1 MYYMQWE
8 RDCEKKYTVQ
18 EEHTCPICHG
28 ELVIWSDSLHGWVS
42 CRFCNG
48 LGTVTTEVEKEKNVT
63 CTTCNGAGELYSTS
77 TKHAVPVVE

>member
-1 MYYMQWE
+1 MK
-8 RDCEKKYTVQ
+8 KKYTVQ

-48 LGTVTTEVEKEKNVT
+48 LGTVTTEVEKEKNVPVQLVMALGNYT
-63 CTTCNGAGELYSTS
+63 VRAQ
-77 TKHAVPVVE
+77 KHAVPVVE